1 VKGIPAAV
9 SCVLVLVALRP
20 AQAAD
25 AVGASARLHL
35 ANGPGTEQCIDAR
48 ALIRAVELRLQRH
61 AFRQDLPATLYVQ
74 IAVQRTTDASWSA
87 EISMRDGAGAFLGSR
102 SIVTSAPHCS
112 ALDDSLALVV
122 ALLVDSPPV
131 AAPVEPNP
139 EPEPGVPPAV
149 TPSSP
154 PPTKPVFPAKTSTI
168 SLPRDTPARRQPW
181 LFNVSV
187 GGAAAIGMLPGVA
200 PGVEIGVG
208 ARPPTVPEIRL
219 FAGLY
224 PARQQERAG
233 AQSGARFSLASLGLE
248 LCPLDQ
254 ALGAVHWFGCAG
266 QTLGWVRVTAFGFDE
281 NTTTS
286 HLTYALLAS
295 TGLTIPLV
303 RSFAGRLGVRA
314 EVPLERGIFTYGARD
329 GSERGL
335 FEMKPVTAALDAA
348 LIVEL

>member
-1 VKGIPAAV
+1 VKGFPPAV
-9 SCVLVLVALRP
+9 SCVLLLLALRP

-25 AVGASARLHL
+25 AASASARLDL
-35 ANGPGTEQCIDAR
+35 AKGPGTEQCIGAR
-48 ALIRAVELRLQRH
+48 ALMRAVEQRLQRH
-61 AFRQDLPATLYVQ
+61 AFRQDLPATLYVR
-74 IAVQRTTDASWSA
+74 IAVERTADATWSA
-87 EISMRDGAGAFLGSR
+87 EISMQDGGGAFLRNR

-131 AAPVEPNP
+131 VPPVESKP
-139 EPEPGVPPAV
+139 EPEPGAPTTVP
-149 TPSSP
+149 PSSP
-154 PPTKPVFPAKTSTI
+154 PPRKPVFPAKTSTI

-181 LFNVSV
+181 LFNVGV
-187 GGAAAIGMLPGVA
+187 GGAAAMGMLPGVA
-200 PGVEIGVG
+200 PGVELGVD
-208 ARPPTVPEIRL
+208 AKPPTVPEIRL

-224 PARQQERAG
+224 PARQAERAG
-233 AQSGARFSLASLGLE
+233 AQSGARFSLASLGLA

-266 QTLGWVRVTAFGFDE
+266 QTLGWVRVAAFGFDE

-295 TGLTIPLV
+295 TGLTIPFA

-335 FEMKPVTAALDAA
+335 FEMKPVTAALDAG
-348 LIVEL
+348 LIVQL

>member
-1 VKGIPAAV
+1 MKGFPAAV
-9 SCVLVLVALRP
+9 SCFLILLALRP

-25 AVGASARLHL
+25 AAGASARLDL
-35 ANGPGTEQCIDAR
+35 AKGPGTEQCIDAR
-48 ALIRAVELRLQRH
+48 TLIRAVELRLQRR
-61 AFRQDLPATLYVQ
+61 AFRQDLPATLFVRV
-74 IAVQRTTDASWSA
+74 AVQRTVEASWSA

-102 SIVTSAPHCS
+102 SIVTSARHCS

-131 AAPVEPNP
+131 APPVAPNP
-139 EPEPGVPPAV
+139 EPEPGGPTTV
-149 TPSSP
+149 TPSRP
-154 PPTKPVFPAKTSTI
+154 PPRKPAFPAKTSTI

-181 LFNVSV
+181 LFNVGV

-200 PGVEIGVG
+200 PGVELGVG
-208 ARPPTVPEIRL
+208 ARPPTVPAIRF

-233 AQSGARFSLASLGLE
+233 AQSGARFSLASLSLE
-248 LCPLDQ
+248 LCPLDH
-254 ALGAVHWFGCAG
+254 ALGVVHWFGCAG
-266 QTLGWVRVTAFGFDE
+266 QTLGWLRVAAFGFDE

-295 TGLTIPLV
+295 TGLTIPFV

-335 FEMKPVTAALDAA
+335 FEMKSVTAALDAG